1 MSTQTADRQPASAST
16 RPYTRTRAAAL
27 RAAADAAASE
37 ELWEELEGYDKT
49 KLRGV
54 RVRSGRGGAR

>member
-1 MSTQTADRQPASAST
+1 MNTQTANWQPTSDSV
-16 RPYTRTRAAAL
+16 RPYFRTRAAAL

-54 RVRSGRGGAR
+54 HIRGGRR